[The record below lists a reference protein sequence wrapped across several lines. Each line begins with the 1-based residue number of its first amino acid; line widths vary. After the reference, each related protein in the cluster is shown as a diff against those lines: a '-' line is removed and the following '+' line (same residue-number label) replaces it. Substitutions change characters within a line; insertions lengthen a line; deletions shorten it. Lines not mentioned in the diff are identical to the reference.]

1 MKFAIREKLSG
12 KDIKQLRKKL
22 NLTQNEFASFCC
34 VSNKTIE
41 RWEKSEQVYGTINT
55 IYEILNNNN
64 NLIEELKIPAFASNF
79 TVRLKYYENAT
90 LCTLI
95 DVDEI
100 NRIIKIKN
108 FTKDIHKRAFGTNN
122 IPNYDDYIEFLKS
135 RCFPEERDK
144 LKLMLRELDLPFYDP
159 FMIIEKTQGRMA
171 EDNFWI
177 KIEYGGINND
187 WLIWSRNIPR

>member
-22 NLTQNEFASFCC
+22 NLTQNEFANFCC

-55 IYEILNNNN
+55 IYEMLNNNN
-64 NLIEELKIPAFASNF
+64 NLIEEFKIPAFASNF
-79 TVRLKYYENAT
+79 TVRLKYYENAM

-108 FTKDIHKRAFGTNN
+108 FCSNEQKFFCYGLVGV
-122 IPNYDDYIEFLKS
+122 DDARS
-135 RCFPEERDK
+135 
-144 LKLMLRELDLPFYDP
+144 
-159 FMIIEKTQGRMA
+159 
-171 EDNFWI
+171 
-177 KIEYGGINND
+177 
-187 WLIWSRNIPR
+187 